1 MLMRWFYP
9 SFRFFFLFHQKRR
22 RRRYKFAVRAWEIRF
37 SKINSPGIPKA
48 SESTDTWNAKGRKW
62 LGTIRTTWIS
72 VFEKISPIVLI
83 YRYDFF
89 FSWREEILRQV
100 RLFKKKMEFERTARV
115 YKKKIELL
123 LLKFVLSFEKEQ
135 MKYKNRFCFSKYEV

>member
-1 MLMRWFYP
+1 M
-9 SFRFFFLFHQKRR
+9 
-22 RRRYKFAVRAWEIRF
+22 
-37 SKINSPGIPKA
+37 
-48 SESTDTWNAKGRKW
+48 
-62 LGTIRTTWIS
+62 
-72 VFEKISPIVLI
+72 FEKISPIVLI